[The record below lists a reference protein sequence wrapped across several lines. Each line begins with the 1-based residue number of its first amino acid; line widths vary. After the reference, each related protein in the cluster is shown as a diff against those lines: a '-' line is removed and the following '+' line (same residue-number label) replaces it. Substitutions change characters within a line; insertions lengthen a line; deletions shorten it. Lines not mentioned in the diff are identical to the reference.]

1 MTICVPS
8 DIGSYTAPRF
18 QPQMIMR
25 SNHDDLYN
33 HVYNYLFI
41 LTSAA
46 LCSDVGSYTGFI
58 TASYTCIILFPIPAS
73 CFRYQHPVSDTS
85 ILFPILASCFQ
96 YQHPVFYI
104 NVFMSP
110 IP

>member
-1 MTICVPS
+1 
-8 DIGSYTAPRF
+8 
-18 QPQMIMR
+18 MIIR

-46 LCSDVGSYTGFI
+46 LCSDIGSYTGFI

-85 ILFPILASCFQ
+85 ILFPILASCLL
-96 YQHPVFYI
+96 YQCLSVSYTGI
-104 NVFMSP
+104 ILSSILTLSCLWIKCMTLYDL
-110 IP
+110 I